1 MVKKA
6 DVWLIVVTLLLGALF
21 LVIWKLS
28 AKPGKTAVISVDGE
42 VVAELPMDTDTTYTV
57 RTEQGINV
65 VEIKDAKLF
74 VSKADC
80 RDQICVE
87 HRAITDQTETI
98 VCLPH
103 KLVLEVKE

>member
-6 DVWLIVVTLLLGALF
+6 DVWFIVITLLLGIALF
-21 LVIWKLS
+21 VIWKLS

-42 VVAELPMDTDTTYTV
+42 IVAELPMNSDTTYTV
-57 RTEQGINV
+57 RTEQGMNV
-65 VEIKDAKLF
+65 VEVKDAKLF

-80 RDQICVE
+80 RDQICVG
-87 HRAITDQTETI
+87 HRAISDQTETI